1 MRATLDR
8 LRLLNI
14 RELTVHLW
22 RTTMAVTVT
31 AVSAALLVAVLGI
44 SGSVTGSVDDFGSS
58 VAGNAD
64 LEVSGVADT
73 GFPQS
78 LQPEVARIPGVQAT
92 IPMIRTQ
99 VATEDG
105 RLLLMGLDLNSTEGW
120 HSDVQRAALDQTD
133 SSALQSVPDGVL
145 VGPAT
150 GKAVGQKIRMDGTE
164 VTVAAVVDG
173 AAMERLNNG
182 NFVMAPLAM
191 AQQIANRPGS
201 IDSMLL
207 VAEPGTDLAQVRSAV
222 DDVVGGRA
230 GVGDTSFRAAQASG
244 VIAVLQALTVMA
256 AGMGLVVAG
265 LLIYN
270 AMSMAVN
277 QRRNK
282 ISILRA
288 IGCDSRVIVRDLLAE
303 AAILGLIGGVVG
315 TCIGILMGRWS
326 IGLLPKAFTQGLEMD
341 ITYSLPWY
349 APSLALA
356 ACVLSSVAASAIAA
370 RQVYKVEPVES
381 LAPVGVSSADRISR
395 SLRVSAGILGLSSI
409 IVAVAAAKFDL
420 GMWSI
425 AAVAMFL
432 NGAVILCFAFLDQ
445 LVAVTA
451 AAARYCGSPGA
462 VAAATIERAPRRIW
476 VTVISVMI
484 AVAMTVSINGSSMN
498 GVESAA
504 ATYRPAAA
512 VDAWVQSTPN
522 DVLPTG
528 PVLPRDIE
536 QKVTAVPGVARVVPG
551 QMAYASIGGAKV
563 VVQGLA
569 PGTHHPLYEAMG
581 AATRAKVLSGDGVV
595 ISRDIAR
602 RLSVRPGDELTLPT
616 LRGFQSVP
624 VLEVVPYFSALT
636 GFVAMSLP
644 QMQHWFERPGST
656 LLEVTFTPGAD
667 APAARQAIARS
678 VSSSAHVYS
687 GQSIVDGMAA
697 SLQQSTVL
705 IRSINWIVVFV
716 AIIALLNTMM
726 LSVLER
732 RRELGVL
739 RAMGS
744 SRRFTLRTVLVEA
757 AAIGLVG
764 SSCGVVVGVLNQYV
778 DTIAFTQVLGFDIAF
793 QFGSAAATVAL
804 AAFLLCL
811 AGAIPPAVRAARL
824 NVIEAISV
832 D

>member
-1 MRATLDR
+1 MLATLDR
-8 LRLLNI
+8 LRLFNI
-14 RELTVHLW
+14 RELSVHIW
-22 RTTMAVTVT
+22 RTTMAIAVT

-78 LQPEVARIPGVQAT
+78 LQPEVARVPGVQVA

-99 VATEDG
+99 AATPDG
-105 RLLLMGLDLNSTEGW
+105 RILLMGLDLNSTEGW
-120 HSDVQRAALDQTD
+120 VSDVQRAARDQTD
-133 SSALQSVPDGVL
+133 AAAMQSAPNGVL

-150 GKAVGQKIRMDGTE
+150 GKAVGEKLRVGDTE
-164 VTVAAVVDG
+164 VTVAAVVGG

-182 NFVMAPLAM
+182 NFVMAPLAV
-191 AQQIANRPGS
+191 AQQLASRPGS

-207 VAEPGTDLAQVRSAV
+207 VAEPGADLAQVRTAV
-222 DDVVGGRA
+222 EDAVQGRA
-230 GVGDTSFRAAQASG
+230 GVGDTTFRAAQASG

-288 IGCDSRVIVRDLLAE
+288 IGCNGKVIVRDLLAE
-303 AAILGLIGGVVG
+303 AAILGLIGGVIG

-326 IGLLPKAFTQGLEMD
+326 ISLLPKAFTQGLELD
-341 ITYSLPWY
+341 IAYSLPWF
-349 APSLALA
+349 APPLALA
-356 ACVLSSVAASAIAA
+356 ACVLSSIAASAIAA

-381 LAPVGVSSADRISR
+381 LAPVGVSSADTISR
-395 SLRVSAGILGLSSI
+395 SLRISAAILGFSSI
-409 IVAVAAAKFDL
+409 AVAVAAATFDL

-451 AAARYCGSPGA
+451 AVARYCGSAGA

-476 VTVISVMI
+476 VTVVSVMI
-484 AVAMTVSINGSSMN
+484 AVAMTVSINGSSAN

-512 VDAWVQSTPN
+512 VDAWVQSTPS

-528 PVLPRDIE
+528 PVLPQGIDTTI
-536 QKVTAVPGVARVVPG
+536 AGVPGVARVVPG
-551 QMAYASIGGAKV
+551 QMAYASIDGAKV
-563 VVQGLA
+563 IVQGLA
-569 PGTHHPLYEAMG
+569 PGTHHPLYEAMS
-581 AATRAKVLSGDGVV
+581 AETRAKVLAGDGVV
-595 ISRDIAR
+595 VSRDIAR
-602 RLSVRPGDELTLPT
+602 RLDIQAGDRLTLPT
-616 LRGFQSVP
+616 LDGFQDVD

-636 GFVAMSLP
+636 GFVAISLP
-644 QMQHWFERPGST
+644 QMQQWFERPGFT
-656 LLEVTFTPGAD
+656 QLEVTFSPGVD
-667 APAARQAIARS
+667 APAVREAIDRA
-678 VSSSAHVYS
+678 VSSTAHVYS
-687 GQSIVDGMAA
+687 GQAMVDGMAA
-697 SLQQSTVL
+697 SLEQSTVL

-716 AIIALLNTMM
+716 AVVALVNTMM

-757 AAIGLVG
+757 GAIGFVGSIIGLV
-764 SSCGVVVGVLNQYV
+764 VGLLNQYV
-778 DTIAFTQVLGFDIAF
+778 DTVAFTKVLGFDIAF
-793 QFGSAAATVAL
+793 QFGSAAVFFCS

-811 AGAIPPAVRAARL
+811 AGAIPPASHAARL
-824 NVIEAISV
+824 NVIDAISV